1 MDSNSVKNIGLD
13 SSLNHND
20 VELLNQILSSMNGG
34 GSKKAPK
41 MTAKDKNNLISKLSS
56 NSILNEEPKKE
67 LKDMNEQE
75 KKTYREELKKKLK
88 NKQNEFKMERNN
100 NLAKQKISKDPK
112 FADALEKLGNMI
124 KNIDSS
130 GLDSLNDVSNVSGV
144 SGISGVSNV
153 SGVSDVQ
160 TKNDSPES
168 EIITN
173 TNASKQEISANDLIM
188 DLINGTIG
196 NEGKCDANGKCEV
209 DGELNGNN
217 SIVEPDNLDNYL
229 N

>member
-130 GLDSLNDVSNVSGV
+130 GLDSLNDVSNVSGISDV
-144 SGISGVSNV
+144 SD
-153 SGVSDVQ
+153 VSDVQ
-160 TKNDSPES
+160 TKNDSLES

-173 TNASKQEISANDLIM
+173 ANASKQEISANDLIM